1 MDAVLTYALQTPDD
15 RLCTIRLFPSEEA
28 TFDSDTLSDDAR
40 WQYYVASYTMTDA
53 TEGVD
58 QSRMRAPSL
67 RRNIAPQN
75 ANIEAAYQEVYGEL
89 DHIDEQTAFIS
100 PESYK
105 LLLQNDFGFVR
116 RSSVEKPS
124 TTSSEVGRI
133 SESENFREKFVRNTA
148 WMKDQRAE
156 DVEGRKATWE
166 KGVKEGLPSYED

>member
-1 MDAVLTYALQTPDD
+1 MDAILTYALQTPDD

-75 ANIEAAYQEVYGEL
+75 ANIEAAYQEVYGDL

-133 SESENFREKFVRNTA
+133 SESEKFREKFVRNTA

-166 KGVKEGLPSYED
+166 KGVKEGLPTYED